1 MPSPLPELDI
11 QYVDFAVWE
20 RALLQGAELEEQM
33 AYWRRQLAGVPT
45 VELPFDRPRPA
56 VKGHRGASIRF
67 DLGQSLTKRLQEL
80 GQQEDATLF
89 MIMMAAFQM
98 VLGKYAA
105 QQDVAVGAVIANRNS
120 LETERL
126 IGFFVNTLVI
136 RSRLDPDLTFR
147 KLLHQVRHATLNAY
161 QRSNVP
167 FDKIVEQLQPDRDL
181 SRTPLFQAML
191 IFQNLPQARTLG
203 SGLVAEMLPSANT
216 SVRSDIDLYIT
227 ATQGALSGTLVY
239 DLELFDMPTVRL
251 MLEEYQ
257 YLLKSIANQLD
268 ISLLELMFVQEH
280 SVLELL

>member
-1 MPSPLPELDI
+1 
-11 QYVDFAVWE
+11 
-20 RALLQGAELEEQM
+20 
-33 AYWRRQLAGVPT
+33 
-45 VELPFDRPRPA
+45 
-56 VKGHRGASIRF
+56 
-67 DLGQSLTKRLQEL
+67 
-80 GQQEDATLF
+80 
-89 MIMMAAFQM
+89 
-98 VLGKYAA
+98 
-105 QQDVAVGAVIANRNS
+105 
-120 LETERL
+120 
-126 IGFFVNTLVI
+126 
-136 RSRLDPDLTFR
+136 
-147 KLLHQVRHATLNAY
+147 VRHATLNAY